1 MVRKKARK
9 EIRDEEYMKIFK
21 ARIKEKRYT
30 ERQKLKQ
37 ERKEKIRKNKT

>member
-30 ERQKLKQ
+30 ER
-37 ERKEKIRKNKT
+37 

>member
-21 ARIKEKRYT
+21 ARIKEKRL
-30 ERQKLKQ
+30 Q
-37 ERKEKIRKNKT
+37 